1 MLDDRER
8 LQAAHRHEAGQST
21 IVVEGEFDLSGVERF
36 EACVSQALASH
47 PGSITVDARGL
58 TFIDSSGLQ
67 ALLRARDAAAQAGV
81 GFRVR
86 DPSPEV
92 RRIAELAGIES
103 LLSDD

>member
-1 MLDDRER
+1 VRRPFR
-8 LQAAHRHEAGQST
+8 LRRRPSPGGGAEST

-36 EACVSQALASH
+36 QACVSEALAGR

-58 TFIDSSGLQ
+58 TFIDSCGLQ
-67 ALLRARDAAAQAGV
+67 AWLRARDAAAQSGV

-92 RRIAELAGIES
+92 RRIAELAGIEN
-103 LLSDD
+103 LLNDD

>member
-1 MLDDRER
+1 MSDERESF
-8 LQAAHRHEAGQST
+8 QAAHHHEAGQST
-21 IVVEGEFDLSGVERF
+21 IVVEGEFDLTAVERF
-36 EACVSQALASH
+36 QACVSEALAAH

-67 ALLRARDAAAQAGV
+67 AWLRARDAAAQAGV

-92 RRIAELAGIES
+92 RRVAELAGIEN
-103 LLSDD
+103 LLTDE